1 MLLELSS
8 FEENEDGSM
17 TAVLNADKEATRIL
31 LEYGLTAV
39 LREAIKNQDP
49 QKMVT
54 LDDNQK
60 T

>member
-17 TAVLNADKEATRIL
+17 NAVLNADKEATRIL
-31 LEYGLTAV
+31 LEYGLTAI